1 MDKQSLH
8 ETQNAPPLGYP
19 LSSFAG
25 LFGPEFDVFKIGGKI
40 FYVVVGATRRP
51 LSI

>member
-8 ETQNAPPLGYP
+8 ETAKRPGPLSYP

-25 LFGPEFDVFKIGGKI
+25 LFGPEFDVF
-40 FYVVVGATRRP
+40 
-51 LSI
+51 